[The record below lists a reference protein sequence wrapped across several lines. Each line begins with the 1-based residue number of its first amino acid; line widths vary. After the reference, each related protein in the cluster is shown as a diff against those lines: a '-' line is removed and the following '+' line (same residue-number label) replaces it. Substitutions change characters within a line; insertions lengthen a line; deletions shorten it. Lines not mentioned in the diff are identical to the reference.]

1 METFRKASMEDV
13 NSAVAAAISRLEEL
27 KVLDGN
33 DPKHD
38 ILFNDLSVVM
48 EKYFNYPDYVR
59 FN

>member
-1 METFRKASMEDV
+1 METFREASMEDV
-13 NSAVAAAISRLEEL
+13 NAAAVAAISCLEQL
-27 KVLDGN
+27 KVLDSN

-38 ILFNDLSVVM
+38 ILFNQLTAVM

>member
-1 METFRKASMEDV
+1 MEDI
-13 NSAVAAAISRLEEL
+13 NSAAVAAISRLEEL
-27 KVLDGN
+27 KVLDSN

-38 ILFNDLSVVM
+38 ILFTKLCAAM

>member
-1 METFRKASMEDV
+1 MKQFREPSMEDV

-38 ILFNDLSVVM
+38 ILFNDLTVVM
-48 EKYFNYPDYVR
+48 EKYFNYPDYIR